1 MMKMI
6 SVKRYTADRVLTQV
20 YFHDPDDLDL
30 VFELARAMV
39 SDFIS
44 SNYSSRS
51 FVPVR
56 VDVDGM
62 RVL

>member
-20 YFHDPDDLDL
+20 YFHDQEDLVLDL
-30 VFELARAMV
+30 IFELAQAMV

-44 SNYSSRS
+44 SNYSSCS

-56 VDVDGM
+56 VDGL